1 MYPHPSRRTTYP
13 GKPARPATLFLMLIE
28 WNSGAPP
35 GRVTFAKVI
44 LTTALADLKTLR
56 EECMDLPLEHRGD
69 IILGDLPL
77 SYARS
82 ERFPFI
88 GF

>member
-1 MYPHPSRRTTYP
+1 ME
-13 GKPARPATLFLMLIE
+13 F
-28 WNSGAPP
+28 WCPP
-35 GRVTFAKVI
+35 GRFTFAKVI
-44 LTTALADLKTLR
+44 LTTVLTDLKTLR
-56 EECMDLPLEHRGD
+56 EECIDLPLEHRVD